1 LAQLQLQHRVLQV
14 AHHRAEWQW
23 QRGLPMALARV
34 SLGVLWL
41 SNLPSKIP
49 VGSSCG
55 VHGDGVLC
63 TGMQTMAAHSII
75 GPYGQFIRAVVLP
88 HYRFFA
94 LLTLSVEW
102 LAGMLLLF
110 GFCTR
115 VGAAL
120 GLAQS
125 LNLFVGLAFAPGEW
139 VWPYALMALLHLLIL
154 AQARHYLAL
163 DALLKWPAHAA
174 PAEPARPST
183 QATEPSGQVRAA
195 YPRVAPPAQATRT
208 AIIRPIEGR
217 R

>member
-1 LAQLQLQHRVLQV
+1 LAQLQLQHRVLHV
-14 AHHRAEWQW
+14 AHHGAEWQW

-63 TGMQTMAAHSII
+63 TGMQTMAAHSVI

-94 LLTLSVEW
+94 FLTLSVEW

-120 GLAQS
+120 GLTQS
-125 LNLFVGLAFAPGEW
+125 VNLFVGLAFAPGEW
-139 VWPYALMALLHLLIL
+139 IWPYALMALLHLLIL

-163 DALLKWPAHAA
+163 DALFTRRAQPVK
-174 PAEPARPST
+174 AEPTGRAP
-183 QATEPSGQVRAA
+183 QNPEPVGTVGVTHPRASLPTREA
-195 YPRVAPPAQATRT
+195 RT
-208 AIIRPIEGR
+208 AMIRPIEGR

>member
-1 LAQLQLQHRVLQV
+1 
-14 AHHRAEWQW
+14 
-23 QRGLPMALARV
+23 MALARV

-55 VHGDGVLC
+55 AHGDGVLC

-75 GPYGQFIRAVVLP
+75 GPYGQFIRVVVLP
-88 HYRFFA
+88 HYRLFA

-102 LAGMLLLF
+102 LAGMLLLC

-154 AQARHYLAL
+154 AQSRHYMAL
-163 DALLKWPAHAA
+163 DSLLMRPVRAVTGA
-174 PAEPARPST
+174 PARPSPPT
-183 QATEPSGQVRAA
+183 PGPSGQFRAA
-195 YPRVAPPAQATRT
+195 NPRIVLPAQATRT
-208 AIIRPIEGR
+208 AKFRPIKGR

>member
-14 AHHRAEWQW
+14 AHLRADWQW
-23 QRGLPMALARV
+23 QQGLPMALARV

-55 VHGDGVLC
+55 VHGNGVLC

-154 AQARHYLAL
+154 GQARHYLAL
-163 DALLKWPAHAA
+163 DALLMRPARAATAA
-174 PAEPARPST
+174 PARLST
-183 QATEPSGQVRAA
+183 QTTEPSGQFRTAN
-195 YPRVAPPAQATRT
+195 PRVAPPAQATRT

>member
-1 LAQLQLQHRVLQV
+1 MAQLQHRVLHV
-14 AHHRAEWQW
+14 AYHRAEWQW
-23 QRGLPMALARV
+23 QRGLPMALARI

-125 LNLFVGLAFAPGEW
+125 VNLFVGLAFAPGEW

-163 DALLKWPAHAA
+163 DPLFTRRAQPVSAA
-174 PAEPARPST
+174 PAVPAPQYPEPGATVGITRPRIS
-183 QATEPSGQVRAA
+183 APSR
-195 YPRVAPPAQATRT
+195 ATRT
-208 AIIRPIEGR
+208 AVIRPIEGR